1 MCCRRKLGQLL
12 GGFISEAEQ
21 GHFPLFN
28 DAFQFTGALS
38 HRFRSPNSAA
48 ATETP
53 KAAAVPCKS

>member
-1 MCCRRKLGQLL
+1 MLQEETGTALGRVHLRS
-12 GGFISEAEQ
+12 GARS
-21 GHFPLFN
+21 FPLFN

-53 KAAAVPCKS
+53 KAAAVPCKW